1 MASPEVWSDIHPNIV
16 VDAKG
21 AIKKSINIDAIM
33 GSIDNILRTHPG
45 ERLMLA
51 EFAAGLQDF
60 VFEPA
65 HPENFD
71 DVANRIKREVEIWD
85 PRVIVRSIDF
95 KTEPDIHTVTLIML
109 FAIRGYDQ
117 IFEYSTAL
125 RGV

>member
-1 MASPEVWSDIHPNIV
+1 MAIPEVWSDLHPSIIT
-16 VDAKG
+16 DAKG
-21 AIKKSINIDAIM
+21 AIKKVINVDAVI

-51 EFAAGLQDF
+51 EFAAGLQDL

-65 HPENFD
+65 LPENFD
-71 DVANRIKREVEIWD
+71 DIANRVKREVELWD
-85 PRVIVRSIDF
+85 PRVMVRSIDF
-95 KTEPDIHTVTLIML
+95 KTEPDIHTVTLIMF

>member
-1 MASPEVWSDIHPNIV
+1 MAVPEIWSDIHSNII

-21 AIKKSINIDAIM
+21 AIKKVTNIDAVI

-51 EFAAGLQDF
+51 EFAGGIQDL

-71 DVANRIKREVEIWD
+71 DIADRVKREVEIWD
-85 PRVIVRSIDF
+85 PRVMVRSIDF

-109 FAIRGYDQ
+109 FAIRGYDE

-125 RGV
+125 RGA